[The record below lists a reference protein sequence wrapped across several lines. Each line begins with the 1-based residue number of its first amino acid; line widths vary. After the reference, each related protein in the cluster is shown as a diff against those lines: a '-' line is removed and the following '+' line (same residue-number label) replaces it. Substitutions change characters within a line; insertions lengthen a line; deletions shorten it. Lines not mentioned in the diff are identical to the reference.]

1 MIKFLVDSAAD
12 YPSDELYQKGIA
24 LCPMSISIGEE
35 SYIEGQ
41 NLARDQFYELLE
53 TSEAFPKTS
62 QPSPQA
68 FAEIFEEVKKTG
80 DELICVLIS
89 SSLSG
94 TYQSAMI
101 AKDIV
106 EYENIH
112 IIDSHT
118 ATCCIKVLAD
128 YGLQLRDE
136 GKNAQEIVMAMEE
149 LKHKIKVVA
158 MVDTLEYLSRGGRL
172 SKTAATVGEI
182 AKIKPVITLSN
193 DGNIE
198 VIGKCIG
205 KIKAMNFILKHL
217 KKSVIDTDFPIYSI
231 YTHGIENAEKFEG
244 KLIEQNYRLK
254 NRLQIGATIGTHV
267 GGGAFGLIY
276 VEK

>member
-94 TYQSAMI
+94 TYQSATI

-136 GKNAQEIVMAMEE
+136 GKNAQEIVTAMEE

-182 AKIKPVITLSN
+182 AKIKPVITLS
-193 DGNIE
+193 DEGNIE

>member
-12 YPSDELYQKGIA
+12 YPSDELSQKGIA

-41 NLARDQFYELLE
+41 NLQRDEFYELLE

-94 TYQSAMI
+94 TYQSATI

-118 ATCCIKVLAD
+118 ATCCIKVLVD
-128 YGLQLRDE
+128 YGLKLRDE
-136 GKNAQEIVMAMEE
+136 GKNAQEIVTAMEE

-158 MVDTLEYLSRGGRL
+158 MVDTLEYLCRGGRL

-182 AKIKPVITLSN
+182 AKIKPVITLS
-193 DGNIE
+193 DEGNIE

-217 KKSVIDTDFPIYSI
+217 QKTVIDTDFPIYSI
-231 YTHGIENAEKFEG
+231 YTHGIKNAEKFEG
-244 KLIEQNYRLK
+244 KLVEQNYRLK

>member
-12 YPSDELYQKGIA
+12 YPSDELSQKGIA

-41 NLARDQFYELLE
+41 NLQRDQFYELLE

-106 EYENIH
+106 EYENTYYVCN
-112 IIDSHT
+112 T
-118 ATCCIKVLAD
+118 AGSGSAFRTCC
-128 YGLQLRDE
+128 
-136 GKNAQEIVMAMEE
+136 
-149 LKHKIKVVA
+149 
-158 MVDTLEYLSRGGRL
+158 
-172 SKTAATVGEI
+172 
-182 AKIKPVITLSN
+182 
-193 DGNIE
+193 
-198 VIGKCIG
+198 
-205 KIKAMNFILKHL
+205 
-217 KKSVIDTDFPIYSI
+217 KSSYIDTGQEEIL
-231 YTHGIENAEKFEG
+231 FESS
-244 KLIEQNYRLK
+244 
-254 NRLQIGATIGTHV
+254 
-267 GGGAFGLIY
+267 F
-276 VEK
+276 

>member
-1 MIKFLVDSAAD
+1 
-12 YPSDELYQKGIA
+12 
-24 LCPMSISIGEE
+24 
-35 SYIEGQ
+35 
-41 NLARDQFYELLE
+41 
-53 TSEAFPKTS
+53 
-62 QPSPQA
+62 
-68 FAEIFEEVKKTG
+68 
-80 DELICVLIS
+80 
-89 SSLSG
+89 
-94 TYQSAMI
+94 MI

-128 YGLQLRDE
+128 YGLKLRDE
-136 GKNAQEIVMAMEE
+136 GKNAQEIVTAMEE

-158 MVDTLEYLSRGGRL
+158 MVDTLEYLCRGGRL

-182 AKIKPVITLSN
+182 AKIKPVITLS
-193 DGNIE
+193 DEGNIE

-217 KKSVIDTDFPIYSI
+217 QKTVIDTDFPIYSI
-231 YTHGIENAEKFEG
+231 YTHGIKNAEKFEG
-244 KLIEQNYRLK
+244 KLVEQNYRLK

>member
-1 MIKFLVDSAAD
+1 
-12 YPSDELYQKGIA
+12 
-24 LCPMSISIGEE
+24 MSISIGEE

-41 NLARDQFYELLE
+41 NLQRDEFYELLE

-94 TYQSAMI
+94 TYQSATI

-118 ATCCIKVLAD
+118 ATCCIKVLVD
-128 YGLQLRDE
+128 YGLKLRDE
-136 GKNAQEIVMAMEE
+136 GKNAQEIVTAMEE

-158 MVDTLEYLSRGGRL
+158 MVDTLEYLCRGGRL

-182 AKIKPVITLSN
+182 AKIKPVITLS
-193 DGNIE
+193 DEGNIE

-217 KKSVIDTDFPIYSI
+217 QKTVIDTDFPIYSI
-231 YTHGIENAEKFEG
+231 YTHCIKNAEKFEG
-244 KLIEQNYRLK
+244 KLVEQNYRLK